1 MSSASSYAFYNA
13 ASTALSNAAYKNAL
27 VALFFLFYFEV
38 GHSCVSSHDYSRG
51 CVRLARGLWALL
63 ACPVLSGS
71 LFLFASCVWQGSV
84 HGRAGHY
91 KKRRYV
97 CHAFMQGC
105 RDVGETAPLPAAT
118 ATHVERKRALAILG
132 SNLAA
137 VRSLRELS
145 WDPPEL
151 AVFEPGAMEVRH
163 LCALCGYS
171 QTAAA

>member
-1 MSSASSYAFYNA
+1 M
-13 ASTALSNAAYKNAL
+13 
-27 VALFFLFYFEV
+27 
-38 GHSCVSSHDYSRG
+38 
-51 CVRLARGLWALL
+51 L

-163 LCALCGYS
+163 LRALCGYS